1 MADPLRD
8 LESMGRHAELL
19 PERFHEPVLAQS
31 RLSRQVRERD
41 VRCGAIG
48 DQRQGAPQGGDPG
61 PARSPVLCRAVRRPP
76 CCLLPP
82 AGQGS
87 LPLQPGC
94 GPGKQPVQ
102 GHEAARQPGIRRH
115 RVREERHHLPPE
127 AGIAGKGGHIRQF
140 HDQQAAPPRPVRRRH
155 PPVGHGRIKHGEAAG
170 PDDMTP
176 PAAHDAHGA
185 PLNHADHVLPARLGR
200 VRGNDPVHRD
210 DPRQPVRPPRPHRR
224 SCIRPACS
232 CPVHVPCLH
241 QTAGPAPTMWT
252 HTR

>member
-19 PERFHEPVLAQS
+19 PERFHEPVLAQT

-48 DQRQGAPQGGDPG
+48 DQRQGTPQGSGPG
-61 PARSPVLCRAVRRPP
+61 PARSPVPSRAVRRPP
-76 CCLLPP
+76 HRIVPP

-87 LPLQPGC
+87 LPLQQRC
-94 GPGKQPVQ
+94 GLGKQPVQ

-115 RVREERHHLPPE
+115 WVREERHDLPPE
-127 AGIAGKGGHIRQF
+127 AGIADKGGHIRQF

-155 PPVGHGRIKHGEAAG
+155 PPMGHGRIKHGEAAG

-176 PAAHDAHGA
+176 RAAHDAHRA
-185 PLNHADHVLPARLGR
+185 PPDHADHVLPAGLGR
-200 VRGNDPVHRD
+200 MRGNDPIHGD
-210 DPRQPVRPPRPHRR
+210 DSRQPVRPPRPHPLRGHGAQLTL
-224 SCIRPACS
+224 IR
-232 CPVHVPCLH
+232 
-241 QTAGPAPTMWT
+241 
-252 HTR
+252 

>member
-19 PERFHEPVLAQS
+19 PERFHEPVLAQT

-48 DQRQGAPQGGDPG
+48 DQRQGAPQGSGPG
-61 PARSPVLCRAVRRPP
+61 PARSPALCRAVRRPP
-76 CCLLPP
+76 GGVVPP

-87 LPLQPGC
+87 LPLQQRC

-127 AGIAGKGGHIRQF
+127 AGIAGKGGHIRQL

-155 PPVGHGRIKHGEAAG
+155 PPVGHGRIKHGEAPG

-176 PAAHDAHGA
+176 RAAHDAHRA
-185 PLNHADHVLPARLGR
+185 PLNHTDHVLATGLGR
-200 VRGNDPVHRD
+200 VRGNDPVHGD
-210 DPRQPVRPPRPHRR
+210 DSRQPVRPPRPHPLRGHGAQLTL
-224 SCIRPACS
+224 IR
-232 CPVHVPCLH
+232 
-241 QTAGPAPTMWT
+241 
-252 HTR
+252 